1 MVKHDQTVLN
11 AVQLAEESEWLKDNE
26 TMEERSNRIGT
37 KAIQRNNE
45 IGTEKKKERKKE
57 KADNQIPF
65 ITPLSG

>member
-45 IGTEKKKERKKE
+45 IGTEKKRKKE
-57 KADNQIPF
+57 KTDNWIPF
-65 ITPLSG
+65 IIPLSG

>member
-45 IGTEKKKERKKE
+45 IGTEKKERKKE
-57 KADNQIPF
+57 KADNRIPF

>member
-45 IGTEKKKERKKE
+45 IGTEKKRKKE
-57 KADNQIPF
+57 KTDNRIPF
-65 ITPLSG
+65 IIPLSG

>member
-1 MVKHDQTVLN
+1 
-11 AVQLAEESEWLKDNE
+11 
-26 TMEERSNRIGT
+26 MEERSNRIGT

-57 KADNQIPF
+57 KADNRIPF